1 MMARSDD
8 EGCIKYGYHDHIQ
21 ALGFLVSDPRLVVV
35 VSLFSTGT
43 AAHFINT
50 RIADCCHNLEV
61 ASFKPINSQC
71 NIKERGL
78 LFWSSVVY

>member
-35 VSLFSTGT
+35 VSLFSTGS
-43 AAHFINT
+43 ADRFINT
-50 RIADCCHNLEV
+50 GIADCCHNFEV
-61 ASFKPINSQC
+61 ALFKPINFITDSGNSQ
-71 NIKERGL
+71 
-78 LFWSSVVY
+78 